1 MSSSALLDLPGDRFL
16 ACSLLRSDSPTPRFR
31 HEPDPVEPTPGPP
44 RRAAVNVSTLAR
56 GSGVRGPWRGAPAS
70 RPLFALLLLLLL
82 LPLPTGAWYKHV
94 ASPRYHTV
102 GRAAGLLM
110 GLRSSPYTWRRA
122 LRAPVGP
129 LAWDTLGLGASPQ
142 GPSARDTLSPTPAV
156 RDALLFPSGVQALWE
171 ARRRSSCAGLPVSA
185 PRSPRRNRSRD
196 WAPISGPQ
204 RSGPEPSESL
214 PHSHGLHSELPS
226 PAPTSPQGRH
236 EHSLCPRRPR
246 A

>member
-1 MSSSALLDLPGDRFL
+1 RSPSPG
-16 ACSLLRSDSPTPRFR
+16 
-31 HEPDPVEPTPGPP
+31 G
-44 RRAAVNVSTLAR
+44 R
-56 GSGVRGPWRGAPAS
+56 GRTPAS

-122 LRAPVGP
+122 LRAP
-129 LAWDTLGLGASPQ
+129 

-204 RSGPEPSESL
+204 RSGPGTWGEEGGRERSGRGDP
-214 PHSHGLHSELPS
+214 GRSEL
-226 PAPTSPQGRH
+226 GR
-236 EHSLCPRRPR
+236 
-246 A
+246 

>member
-1 MSSSALLDLPGDRFL
+1 MCSFTASLGQSSCWEPG
-16 ACSLLRSDSPTPRFR
+16 SVP
-31 HEPDPVEPTPGPP
+31 
-44 RRAAVNVSTLAR
+44 
-56 GSGVRGPWRGAPAS
+56 APAS

-82 LPLPTGAWYKHV
+82 LPLPAGAWYKHV

-122 LRAPVGP
+122 LRAP
-129 LAWDTLGLGASPQ
+129 

-171 ARRRSSCAGLPVSA
+171 ARRRSSCAGLPVNA

-196 WAPISGPQ
+196 WALISGPQ
-204 RSGPEPSESL
+204 RSGPGWVKCPSSL
-214 PHSHGLHSELPS
+214 PQPCASPGQGTRICFHGSQRMFPQCS
-226 PAPTSPQGRH
+226 PALGAKWPANVWSQVRGNLARG
-236 EHSLCPRRPR
+236 
-246 A
+246 